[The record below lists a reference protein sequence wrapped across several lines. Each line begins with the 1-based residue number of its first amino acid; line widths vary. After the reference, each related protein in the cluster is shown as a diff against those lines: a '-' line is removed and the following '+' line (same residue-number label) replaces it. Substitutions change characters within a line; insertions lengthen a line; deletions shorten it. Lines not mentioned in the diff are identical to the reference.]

1 MKFYPVLFNEIDIN
15 QHFNTGR
22 YLERINNNYSLDFQ
36 SNHKLTGLEV
46 NFMREGLPDDSLA
59 VNRQEI
65 NSNEHLCSVI
75 RKGDGAELIKA
86 KLMWEGK
93 GGGEGRGKE
102 KGVSG
107 RNQ

>member
-1 MKFYPVLFNEIDIN
+1 
-15 QHFNTGR
+15 
-22 YLERINNNYSLDFQ
+22 
-36 SNHKLTGLEV
+36 
-46 NFMREGLPDDSLA
+46 MREGLPDDSLA

-93 GGGEGRGKE
+93 GGGEGK
-102 KGVSG
+102 KG
-107 RNQ
+107 